1 MFVLPLVRLN
11 LHPDGRTEDA
21 EGLYFIRML
30 NICHLT
36 ATIV

>member
-1 MFVLPLVRLN
+1 MFVLPLVRLM
-11 LHPDGRTEDA
+11 EDA

-30 NICHLT
+30 NICYLT